1 MLACVEG
8 IVHLVVA
15 REYALPNHMPSA
27 HTYGGLGWR
36 YLAFLGSEQ
45 FNVTASLVSHCYEKS
60 TGLYFV
66 SGHSFYARVGSIA
79 HKGAIQRRRM
89 ASVVG
94 RNPTTKSQEADAE
107 RIRQYRPEVDI
118 ERTSTSPS
126 PCILGRRAADLV
138 ESAVRMF
145 SEVKRAGSSFYYKCN
160 WRVALWDPLPEKK
173 PKFRYFRSLTA
184 GNVVDS
190 SVGCIANA
198 GKWGSPVSLAYCPY
212 CRIH

>member
-1 MLACVEG
+1 MEISRIPRIGTIQCDC
-8 IVHLVVA
+8 IA
-15 REYALPNHMPSA
+15 R
-27 HTYGGLGWR
+27 
-36 YLAFLGSEQ
+36 Q
-45 FNVTASLVSHCYEKS
+45 SLLREKYWS
-60 TGLYFV
+60 LFV
-66 SGHSFYARVGSIA
+66 SGQSFYARVGSIA

-145 SEVKRAGSSFYYKCN
+145 SEVKRAGSSFY
-160 WRVALWDPLPEKK
+160 
-173 PKFRYFRSLTA
+173 
-184 GNVVDS
+184 
-190 SVGCIANA
+190 
-198 GKWGSPVSLAYCPY
+198 
-212 CRIH
+212 